1 MSRPAALYRRLLGH
15 TRPYWPAFAGAVV
28 GMALYA
34 ATETG
39 FAALMQPLL
48 DGSFVARDPRTIALI
63 PVLIVG
69 LFLLRA
75 LAAFASSYGMAWV
88 GRNLIRD
95 LRRDMFH
102 RLLRLPAR
110 FYDHQAA
117 GRLLARLTYDV
128 EQVAHAATN
137 ALTVVV
143 RDTLTVLG
151 LLGWMAYLNAP
162 LAGLFLLVAPPVAW
176 AVARINRR
184 FRQVSSRLQGSVG
197 AVSQVAEEA
206 ILGQRIVKA
215 YGGQAYEAR
224 HFAQANEGNRRLNL
238 KLVATSVVSVNLI
251 QLVAAGA
258 LAGIIWVATR
268 PAMLEAITV
277 GTFMS
282 FVVAM
287 MMLLPPIKRLTSV
300 NATVQR
306 GIAAA
311 ASVFELIDQPAEEPA
326 APGAGGGGRPR
337 RLGRAQGAVRYEG
350 VRFAYDPAKGEV
362 LRGVSFEARPG
373 QVVALVGP
381 SGSGKSTL
389 VGLLPRFY
397 DPTAGRVLLDGH
409 DLRELDLE
417 DLRRQIAWV
426 GQEVVL
432 FNDTIA
438 RNIAYGEL
446 EGASEAR
453 IEAAARAAHAWEFI
467 QRLPQGLHTVVGER
481 GVLLSGGQ
489 RQRLALARALL
500 KDAPVL
506 ILDEATSALDTESE
520 RQVQAALEAAM
531 RRRTTLVVAHRLS
544 TVQRADLILVL
555 EQGRIV
561 EAGRHAELLA
571 RGGLYARLHRLQFQ
585 EPARAAQG

>member
-1 MSRPAALYRRLLGH
+1 MTPAAVYRRLLAC
-15 TRPYWPAFAGAVV
+15 TRPYWAAFAGAVA
-28 GMALYA
+28 GMALFA

-48 DGSFVARDPRTIALI
+48 DGSFVERDPETIALV
-63 PVLIVG
+63 PLLIVG
-69 LFLLRA
+69 LFVARF
-75 LAAFASSYGMAWV
+75 LAAFLASYGMAWV

-95 LRRDMFH
+95 LRRDMFE

-110 FYDHQAA
+110 FYDHQAS
-117 GRLLARLTYDV
+117 GHLLARLTYDV
-128 EQVAHAATN
+128 EQVAHAATH
-137 ALTVVV
+137 AVTVVV
-143 RDTLTVLG
+143 RDGLTVLG
-151 LLGWMAYLNAP
+151 LLAWMAYLHAA
-162 LAGLFLLVAPPVAW
+162 LTGLFLLVAPPVAW

-184 FRQVSSRLQGSVG
+184 FRRVSSRLQGSVG
-197 AVSQVAEEA
+197 EVTQVAEEA
-206 ILGQRIVKA
+206 IEGHRIVKA

-224 HFAQANEGNRRLNL
+224 HFAEANEGNRRLNL
-238 KLVATSVVSVNLI
+238 KLVATSVASVNLI
-251 QLVAAGA
+251 QLVAAAA

-268 PAMLEAITV
+268 PAMLEALTV

-311 ASVFELIDQPAEEPA
+311 RSVFALIDQPPEPA
-326 APGAGGGGRPR
+326 PAKPR
-337 RLGRAQGAVRYEG
+337 ARLGRARGHVRFER

-362 LRGVSFEARPG
+362 LRGVSFEVRPG

-409 DLRELDLE
+409 DLRELDLAE
-417 DLRRQIAWV
+417 LRAQIAWV

-446 EGASEAR
+446 EGASEAA

-467 QRLPQGLHTVVGER
+467 ERLPQGLHTVVGER

-500 KDAPVL
+500 KDAPILV
-506 ILDEATSALDTESE
+506 LDEATSALDTESE
-520 RQVQAALEAAM
+520 RRVQAALEEAM

-544 TVQRADLILVL
+544 TVRRADLILVL
-555 EQGRIV
+555 DQGRVV
-561 EAGRHAELLA
+561 ESGRHEELLA

-585 EPARAAQG
+585 EPPAAAQA